1 MLKTL
6 SSFDLKDQ
14 RILMR
19 VDFNVP
25 LENGQVVDD
34 FRIRAVLPTIQTCLK
49 AGAALILMSH
59 LGRPKGKKVDDLS
72 LIPVGET
79 LADLLEQPI
88 KFSHDCISEDAQEV
102 SLGLS
107 AGEVHLLENL
117 RFHAGETENDP
128 DFSSQLAKHGQIF
141 INDAFGTAHRAHASN
156 VGVTSYFTR
165 KGIGS
170 LIEKEL
176 HFLNQALQNPQRPL
190 VLVLGG
196 AKLGTKLKL
205 IERFLY
211 EADTILIGG
220 GMAFTFLKSQGKNV
234 GASLVDDTL
243 LTAAHEILQSARQ
256 NGHDL
261 RLPKDFVGAPSPDA
275 PDQAQHYLADRIPSD
290 MMGLDIGPLTVN
302 DFRKVIEE
310 AQTIVW
316 NGPLGV
322 FEKTGFDLGTREVVE
337 ALATAHK
344 TGATTIVGGGDTAA
358 AVRKY
363 NFIEHMSHI
372 STGGGAS
379 LKLLSGERLP
389 ALGALEQ

>member
-25 LENGQVVDD
+25 LQNGAVADD

-49 AGAALILMSH
+49 AGASLVLMSH
-59 LGRPKGKKVDDLS
+59 LGRPKGKKVKELS

-88 KFSHDCISEDAQEV
+88 KFSHDCVSEDAQEV

-107 AGEVHLLENL
+107 AGEIHLIENL
-117 RFHAGETENDP
+117 RFHPGETDNDP
-128 DFSSQLAKHGQIF
+128 EFSSQLAKHGQIY

-156 VGVTSYFTR
+156 VGVTQHFTR
-165 KGIGS
+165 KGIGF
-170 LIEKEL
+170 LVEKEL
-176 HFLNQALQNPQRPL
+176 HFLSRAIQNPQRPL

-220 GMAFTFLKSQGKNV
+220 GMAFTFLKSQGKDV
-234 GASLVDDTL
+234 GGSLVDDTL
-243 LTAAHEILQSARQ
+243 LSTAQDILRSARQ

-261 RLPKDFVGAPSPDA
+261 RLPKDFVGAPSPDT
-275 PDQAQHYLADRIPSD
+275 PDQSEHYLANRMPSN

-302 DFRKVIEE
+302 DFRKVILE
-310 AQTIVW
+310 AKTIVW
-316 NGPLGV
+316 NGPMGV
-322 FEKTGFDLGTREVVE
+322 FEKTGFDLGTREI
-337 ALATAHK
+337 AQAIATAHGA
-344 TGATTIVGGGDTAA
+344 GATTIVGGGDTAA

-363 NFIEHMSHI
+363 NFVENMSHI

-379 LKLLSGERLP
+379 LKLLSGEQLP
-389 ALGALEQ
+389 ALIALEQ

>member
-25 LENGQVVDD
+25 LENGQVADD
-34 FRIRAVLPTIQTCLK
+34 FRIRAVLPTIQMCLK
-49 AGAALILMSH
+49 AGASLVLMSH
-59 LGRPKGKKVDDLS
+59 LGRPKGEKVDELS

-88 KFSHDCISEDAQEV
+88 KFSHDCVSEDAQEV

-117 RFHAGETENDP
+117 RFHSGETENDP

-156 VGVTSYFTR
+156 VGITPHFTR

-234 GASLVDDTL
+234 GGSLVDDSL
-243 LTAAHEILQSARQ
+243 LSTAHDILRSARQ

-261 RLPKDFVGAPSPDA
+261 RLPKDFVGARSPDD
-275 PDQAQHYLADRIPSD
+275 PEQSQHYLADRIPQNV
-290 MMGLDIGPLTVN
+290 MGLDIGPLTVN
-302 DFRKVIEE
+302 DFRKVISK
-310 AQTIVW
+310 AKTVVW
-316 NGPLGV
+316 NGPMGV
-322 FEKTGFDLGTREVVE
+322 FEKPGFDLGTREV
-337 ALATAHK
+337 AQAIATAHSA
-344 TGATTIVGGGDTAA
+344 GATTIVGGGDTAA

-363 NFIEHMSHI
+363 NFVEHMSHI

-389 ALGALEQ
+389 ALIALEQ

>member
-25 LENGQVVDD
+25 LQNGQVADD
-34 FRIRAVLPTIQTCLK
+34 FRIRAVLPTIQMCLQ
-49 AGAALILMSH
+49 AGASLVLMSH
-59 LGRPKGKKVDDLS
+59 LGRPKGKKVGDLS
-72 LIPVGET
+72 LIPVGEM
-79 LADLLEQPI
+79 LADLLERPI

-117 RFHAGETENDP
+117 RFHPGETENDP
-128 DFSSQLAKHGQIF
+128 NFSSQLAKHGQIF

-156 VGVTSYFTR
+156 VGVTAHFTR

-176 HFLNQALQNPQRPL
+176 HFLNRAIQNPQQPL

-196 AKLGTKLKL
+196 AKLGTKLKM

-234 GASLVDDTL
+234 GGSLVDDTL
-243 LTAAHEILQSARQ
+243 LSIAHDILRSARQ
-256 NGHDL
+256 KGHDL
-261 RLPKDFVGAPSPDA
+261 RLPKDIVGAPSPKS
-275 PDQAQHYLADRIPSD
+275 PDQSKHYLADRIPFNI
-290 MMGLDIGPLTVN
+290 MGLDIGPLTVN
-302 DFRKVIEE
+302 DFRKVILKGK
-310 AQTIVW
+310 TIVW
-316 NGPLGV
+316 NGPMGV
-322 FEKTGFDLGTREVVE
+322 FEKPGFDLGTREVAE
-337 ALATAHK
+337 ALAQAHAA
-344 TGATTIVGGGDTAA
+344 GAVTIVGGGDTAA

-363 NFIEHMSHI
+363 KFVENMSHI

-389 ALGALEQ
+389 ALVALEQ